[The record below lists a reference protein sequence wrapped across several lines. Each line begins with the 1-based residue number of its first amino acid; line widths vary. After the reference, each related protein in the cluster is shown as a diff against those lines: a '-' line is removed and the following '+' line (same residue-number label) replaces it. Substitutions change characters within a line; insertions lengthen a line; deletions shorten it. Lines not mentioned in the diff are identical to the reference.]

1 MTTSSYAIAYT
12 AGGNTYN
19 LSNQSVGFMVH
30 YLGDENFGL
39 APLHLITNRSP
50 VQQGDTTLD
59 FRLDPRIIQIPIL
72 VECSSLQEQYDVRNY
87 LLNIFKPSNKDG
99 LLTVVQPNGTTRQI
113 NTRVLGGLDF
123 NMETSAGHHVRTMVR
138 LRCSDPTW
146 YDPTEITLPIVTLS
160 GTPTAY
166 PKAYPVNY
174 GTSSFGG
181 SYDLT
186 YTGTWLS
193 YPIITVTGPVTN
205 FSITN
210 TSINQNITLIAGTTI
225 AAGTTL
231 RFDLRYGRKTVTDS
245 AGNNRISWVD
255 SSSELAQ
262 FAIYPAPDV
271 TDGINSFTVSGTG
284 TTTASSVTLA
294 YYNRYVGI

>member
-1 MTTSSYAIAYT
+1 MTASSYAIAYSV
-12 AGGNTYN
+12 GGNTYT
-19 LSNQSVGFMVH
+19 LSQQSSSFMVH
-30 YLGDENFGL
+30 YLGDENFGM
-39 APLHLITNRSP
+39 APLHLITSRSP

-72 VECSSLQEQYDVRNY
+72 VECFSLQEQYDVRNY
-87 LLNIFKPSNKDG
+87 LLSIFKPSNQDG
-99 LLTVVQPNGTTRQI
+99 VLTVVQPNGNIRQI

-123 NMETSAGHHVRTMVR
+123 NMETSAGYSVRTVVK

-146 YDPTEITLPIVTLS
+146 YDPAEIFVLLAGVS
-160 GTPTAY
+160 GTATAY
-166 PKAYPVNY
+166 PKAYPVTY
-174 GTSSFGG
+174 GTAGFAG
-181 SYDLT
+181 SYTLT

-210 TSINQNITLIAGTTI
+210 TSKNQNITLIAGTVI
-225 AAGTTL
+225 PAGTTL
-231 RFDLRYGRKTVTDS
+231 RFDLRYGYKTVIDS

-271 TDGINSFTVSGTG
+271 TDGINTLVIAGTG
-284 TTTASSVTLA
+284 TTSASSVVMS
-294 YYNRYVGI
+294 YYDRYIGI

>member
-1 MTTSSYAIAYT
+1 
-12 AGGNTYN
+12 
-19 LSNQSVGFMVH
+19 MVH
-30 YLGDENFGL
+30 YLGDENFGM
-39 APLHLITNRSP
+39 APLHLITSRSP

-72 VECSSLQEQYDVRNY
+72 VECFSLQEQYDVRNY
-87 LLNIFKPSNKDG
+87 LLTMFKPSNKNG
-99 LLTVVQPNGTTRQI
+99 TLTVVQPNGTIRQI
-113 NTRVLGGLDF
+113 TTRVLGGLDF
-123 NMETSAGHHVRTMVR
+123 NMETSAGHSVRTMVR

-146 YDPTEITLPIVTLS
+146 YDPMEITLPIVTIS

-166 PKAYPVNY
+166 PKAYPVSY
-174 GTSSFGG
+174 GTSAFGG
-181 SYDLT
+181 SYDIA
-186 YTGTWLS
+186 YAGTWLS

-210 TSINQNITLIAGTTI
+210 TSSNQNISLIAGTVI
-225 AAGTTL
+225 PAGTTL
-231 RFDLRYGRKTVTDS
+231 RFDLRYGLKTVTDN

-271 TDGINSFTVSGTG
+271 TDAINSIVVTGSG

-294 YYNRYVGI
+294 YYNRYIGI

>member
-1 MTTSSYAIAYT
+1 MTDSAYAIAYT
-12 AGGNTYN
+12 INDTTYN
-19 LSNQSVGFMVH
+19 LSRQSSSFMVH
-30 YLGDENFGL
+30 YLGDENFGM
-39 APLHLITNRSP
+39 APLHLITSRSP

-72 VECSSLQEQYDVRNY
+72 VECFSLQEQYDVRNY
-87 LLNIFKPSNKDG
+87 LLSMFKPSNRDG
-99 LLTVVQPNGTTRQI
+99 VLTVVQPNGNVRQI

-123 NMETSAGHHVRTMVR
+123 NMETSAGYSVRTVVR

-146 YDPTEITLPIVTLS
+146 YDPEQISLPIVTIS

-166 PKAYPVNY
+166 PKVYPVTY
-174 GTSSFGG
+174 GTSAFGG
-181 SYDLT
+181 SYDIT
-186 YTGTWLS
+186 YAGTWLS

-210 TSINQNITLIAGTTI
+210 ASKNQNITLITGTVI
-225 AAGTTL
+225 PAGTTL
-231 RFDLRYGRKTVTDS
+231 RFDLRYGYKTVTDS
-245 AGNNRISWVD
+245 AGTNRISWVD

-271 TDGINSFTVSGTG
+271 TDSINSIVVTGTG

-294 YYNRYVGI
+294 YYNRYIGI